1 MAAHPWIFGLAA
13 AAALAAAAPARA
25 EPALA
30 SRPADTYVGRL
41 ETLALIETL
50 NAALLASRS
59 ATATL
64 EAWCASHRMAADAKI
79 RTHRVA
85 GAVKEISQDTRRRLE
100 LSEDVRVDYRR
111 VELLC
116 GDHILSQAD
125 NWYVPDR
132 LTPEMNT
139 ALETTDRPFGYVVK
153 DLAPRR
159 QTIAADLL
167 WRPLPEGFETEAVP
181 PDHPDDKLA
190 IPELLF
196 EHRAILVRPD
206 GQPFSEVVETYRRDI
221 LDFARPR

>member
-1 MAAHPWIFGLAA
+1 MAEHRWIFRLGV
-13 AAALAAAAPARA
+13 AAALAAAAPARG

-50 NAALLASRS
+50 NVALLAGRS

-64 EAWCASHRMAADAKI
+64 EAWCASHHMAADAKI
-79 RTHRVA
+79 HARRVV
-85 GAVKEISQDTRRRLE
+85 GAAKVVSQDTRRRLE
-100 LSEDVRVDYRR
+100 LPDDASVKYRR

-125 NWYVPDR
+125 NWYVPER
-132 LTPEMNT
+132 LTPEMSEI
-139 ALETTDRPFGYVVK
+139 LETTDRPFGYVVK

-167 WRPLPEGFETEAVP
+167 WRPLPEGFETQP
-181 PDHPDDKLA
+181 PPSDHPESDLS

-196 EHRAILVRPD
+196 EHRALLVKPD